1 MPYSR
6 IYLLK
11 RVLLIAYL
19 YSRERD
25 GIRIQRS
32 NKLPVDRVG
41 IRQFMKYWVTLPNTS
56 KG

>member
-1 MPYSR
+1 MHYSR

-41 IRQFMKYWVTLPNTS
+41 MREFMKYWVTLPNT
-56 KG
+56 